1 MPVRSWAST
10 LASFH
15 DNQSYSCRVCLP
27 GRAASTLFTC
37 LPTFSGRPPLLVSC
51 WDRAML
57 RVVDFILGSCMYG
70 IGSSWVAA
78 LACTLAR
85 PNSLLSSLVETQ
97 RIVIL
102 FPFFRSLLISLYIR
116 QTCSWPDCCR
126 GFPRVSAATLLLV
139 SRVILYSFS
148 TSSVFNACAIAANSP
163 KYGFCSDLAPSVTEK
178 AFSLGFLYLGGC
190 F

>member
-15 DNQSYSCRVCLP
+15 DNRSYNCRVCLS

-37 LPTFSGRPPLLVSC
+37 LPTFSGRPLLASC

-70 IGSSWVAA
+70 TGSSWVAA

-85 PNSLLSSLVETQ
+85 PSSLLSSLAETQ
-97 RIVIL
+97 RIMIL

-116 QTCSWPDCCR
+116 LTCSWPDCCR
-126 GFPRVSAATLLLV
+126 GFPSVSAAALLLI
-139 SRVILYSFS
+139 SSVILYNFS
-148 TSSVFNACAIAANSP
+148 TGSVFNACAIAASSP
-163 KYGFCSDLAPSVTEK
+163 EYGFCSDLAPSVTEK
-178 AFSLGFLYLGGC
+178 VLSLGFC
-190 F
+190 I